1 MSEAADDSRITVL
14 VVDDDKAFC
23 QALAGALRRRGLAV
37 VVAHN
42 YDDAL
47 AEAEAWSPDRAVVDL
62 RMPGRS
68 GLELVAALRRSDPHM
83 GIVVLTGYGS
93 IASAI
98 EAIVD
103 SIPEKEHK
111 FPGSYLCRAT
121 CGLKACHAEL
131 QASIDVIVEAQPFE
145 QPLRDELSRR
155 DIEQIPVR
163 ARFERVPKRGAVG
176 EAIAPIGDGQLDI
189 DAVTTA
195 ACFDVLDVTRK
206 PTSFSAAID
215 RWMSRIDAHLLPE
228 P

>member
-98 EAIVD
+98 EAIKLGATYHLTKPAEADDIIAAFTRTAPVMLEMPSPQAAKPLD
-103 SIPEKEHK
+103 ELEWEH
-111 FPGSYLCRAT
+111 
-121 CGLKACHAEL
+121 L
-131 QASIDVIVEAQPFE
+131 QAVLTDCRGNISEAA
-145 QPLRDELSRR
+145 RR
-155 DIEQIPVR
+155 LGMHRRSLQR
-163 ARFERVPKRGAVG
+163 KLARGRPSHEGSAGASG
-176 EAIAPIGDGQLDI
+176 GP
-189 DAVTTA
+189 TA
-195 ACFDVLDVTRK
+195 AA
-206 PTSFSAAID
+206 PTAASAAPGGG
-215 RWMSRIDAHLLPE
+215 S
-228 P
+228 